1 MPTINGA
8 HNYTS
13 STNYYVPTTQGT
25 SGQFFVSAGNN
36 TPGWKTLGSHTY
48 TPEGTV
54 SVTPTVTV
62 NTTTVNSITAV
73 GTLPSFTQGTFT
85 QGSLPA
91 LTMTVTNEVLSFAF
105 DKGALPSHAADTF
118 TTGTLPTKGANT
130 TVATSIK
137 SATAT
142 GSFTGTAATLSH
154 SVS

>member
-1 MPTINGA
+1 M
-8 HNYTS
+8 
-13 STNYYVPTTQGT
+13 
-25 SGQFFVSAGNN
+25 
-36 TPGWKTLGSHTY
+36 
-48 TPEGTV
+48 
-54 SVTPTVTV
+54 
-62 NTTTVNSITAV
+62 
-73 GTLPSFTQGTFT
+73 QGTFT

-142 GSFTGTAATLSH
+142 SSFTGTAATLSH